1 MIQLIIIFFL
11 LMPDIVGFLYQVHRR
26 QCLCIEG
33 FEILDGSFINVHP
46 QAMCPQFSH
55 GVFCGIAQNKSPFAK

>member
-1 MIQLIIIFFL
+1 
-11 LMPDIVGFLYQVHRR
+11 MPDIVGFLYQVHRR

-55 GVFCGIAQNKSPFAK
+55 GVFCGIAQKNYHLQNNIICLITPG